1 MLEST
6 ICRICEIKKFL
17 VFYNFRSGS
26 IYVHLDGLLF
36 DLKYDPSVI
45 EIPVPRYF
53 KEDDQIPVDI
63 VFKEKV
69 EREGGKKK
77 KKKKGGKKKKKKGG
91 DEEKE
96 VKKVMPMNEKEKIID
111 TAMISRFETAEPV
124 EEVAYDPFTLDLEI
138 TSAIRLIQKNE
149 RGRQGRGR
157 YLDALQ
163 KITSAMK
170 TTEIR
175 KRMNNGKM
183 QAPTK
188 QENEEHAAEIVQNL
202 IRGILARKTIE
213 KMRQEEMIFLGMQ
226 RKPKSQEEM

>member
-6 ICRICEIKKFL
+6 ICRICEIKKYL
-17 VFYNFRSGS
+17 VFYNFRAGS

-53 KEDDQIPVDI
+53 REDDQLPVDI

-69 EREGGKKK
+69 VREGGKKK
-77 KKKKGGKKKKKKGG
+77 KGGKKGGKKGKKGKKAST
-91 DEEKE
+91 DDAPKKE
-96 VKKVMPMNEKEKIID
+96 VTSMHKKEMWIDEVMK
-111 TAMISRFETAEPV
+111 SVYETTEPV

-163 KITSAMK
+163 KITSQIK
-170 TTEIR
+170 NNDIR
-175 KRMNNGKM
+175 KRMHNGKLH
-183 QAPTK
+183 AP
-188 QENEEHAAEIVQNL
+188 N
-202 IRGILARKTIE
+202 
-213 KMRQEEMIFLGMQ
+213 RQEA
-226 RKPKSQEEM
+226 EEQSAEVV